1 MSVIVIFTLPI
12 LTKFYL
18 NAEIGIF
25 PLLLII
31 IAVAGPAVLYRFR
44 GEEYPLLGYVAA
56 AALAVLGLCI
66 LVGILITPVSAY
78 MEWFGAFV
86 SGAPQG
92 GVGTIFVLLI
102 TLFSIVI
109 APQAEKRGA
118 LWPFLMLSIVV
129 FYLLTIIVQEDRYL
143 LILVPLFGGAAVYY
157 VVRRVPSGAR
167 LLNSIFAVSLV
178 VVTLIS
184 AGLFPDFAKGRGSEF
199 VNNAVFP
206 TLRKTVVKV
215 FPRFP
220 LLYTVPGYGISFDES
235 RLGSRPNLIDDPL
248 FEVEGPAGE
257 TLYLRTRVFDTYNG
271 TSWSMST
278 YFADTAFARTSAVDF
293 ISSDTKPP
301 DKAFTL
307 SMVAKSFFYL
317 PHTLSTR
324 RVYFEDSHPS
334 LKGGTRATGFE
345 LSTPFKAGAKIHL
358 QQDSAGEIGPETVS
372 PAARA
377 RYLQIPE
384 DLPEALRTI
393 AEGVSR
399 GAGSKAEILARIEA
413 FLAYNYTYSID
424 IDDFMYSDTNVSA
437 ADFAYAFLFEQTTG
451 YCVHFATSFILLARL
466 AGVPARYATGFL
478 ARIPRDETMTTV
490 TGLSAHAWPEVWLE
504 GSGWINWE
512 ATPAANAANYT
523 ITGNDWL
530 FNLGIDLNPATARQ
544 LERLIGGSI
553 VDAEQSTGAK
563 RDRGATVRA
572 LLIVVGSLTGAAL
585 LALLSVRFAYPA
597 IRYISDGRGR
607 LFLRMRRLSRRLER
621 KGIPRPVQTGWLA
634 WADNVK
640 KRIGAANGQEN
651 APAETGDPIV
661 DSMTGIVL
669 RLAYGDEKWRPEAS
683 ARFVAFKKH
692 VLKGIRPRSKR
703 RDYSV
708 S

>member
-109 APQAEKRGA
+109 APQAEKRGV

-167 LLNSIFAVSLV
+167 LLNSIFAMSLV
-178 VVTLIS
+178 VVTLIG

-206 TLRKTVVKV
+206 TLRRAVVKV

-235 RLGSRPNLIDDPL
+235 RLGSRPHLMDDPL
-248 FEVEGPAGE
+248 FEVEGPTGE

-278 YFADTAFARTSAVDF
+278 YFADTVFTRTSAVDF
-293 ISSDTKPP
+293 VSADSKPSNEP
-301 DKAFTL
+301 LTL

-317 PHTLSTR
+317 PHTLNTR
-324 RVYFEDSHPS
+324 RVYFEGNHPS
-334 LKGGTRATGFE
+334 LKGGTKATGFE
-345 LSTPFKAGAKIHL
+345 LSTPFRNGAKVHL
-358 QQDSAGEIGPETVS
+358 EQHAPGEVAPETVN

-377 RYLQIPE
+377 RYLQIPG

-393 AEGVSR
+393 ADGLSR
-399 GAGSKAEILARIEA
+399 DAVSKAEILARIEA

-424 IDDFMYSDTNVSA
+424 IDDFMYGNTNVSA
-437 ADFAYAFLFEQTTG
+437 ADFAYAFLFEQSTG

-466 AGVPARYATGFL
+466 SGVPARYATGFL
-478 ARIPRDETMTTV
+478 ARIPRDETKTTV

-504 GSGWINWE
+504 ESGWINWE

-523 ITGNDWL
+523 ITGNEWL

-553 VDAEQSTGAK
+553 VDAEQDAGERKGMSTPFAL
-563 RDRGATVRA
+563 
-572 LLIVVGSLTGAAL
+572 LLIVLGSVTGAGL
-585 LALLSVRFAYPA
+585 LALLLVRFAYPA
-597 IRYISDGRGR
+597 IRYIADGRGR

-634 WADNVK
+634 WAENVK
-640 KRIGAANGQEN
+640 KRIGAADGQGN
-651 APAETGDPIV
+651 APAETGDPLV
-661 DSMTGIVL
+661 DSMTGILL

-683 ARFVAFKKH
+683 SCFVAFKKH
-692 VLKGIRPRSKR
+692 VLKGIRRRSRR
-703 RDYSV
+703 RDY
-708 S
+708 